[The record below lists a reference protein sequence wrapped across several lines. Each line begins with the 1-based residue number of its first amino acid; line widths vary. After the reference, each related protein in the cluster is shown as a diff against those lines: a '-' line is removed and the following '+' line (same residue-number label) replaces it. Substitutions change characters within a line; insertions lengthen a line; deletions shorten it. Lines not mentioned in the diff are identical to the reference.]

1 MKLHLPIAL
10 LLLALSSLTHGALL
24 HSNVDLLTY
33 TDFGQNRGRFST
45 SETNALQR
53 ELNKNGVTISYAGG
67 QESYT
72 LNQPMIDFHCVADK
86 GNAAA
91 VGYGFLASAWHL
103 KGSDETWRVQSP
115 TFSTRDIGT
124 EHAIQYQC
132 IEYGSSDTFCLHPE
146 ADYKLM
152 RLSKIVTDATP
163 AAVYNYETS
172 LADALLYSAG
182 AGDRYKISAS
192 GTATQV
198 HWWSQ
203 SIDGSIMS
211 TTGYEAWSENFG
223 SKDSNGCTDDS
234 FIIQTTV
241 DSWGS
246 AGISTADPLPALD
259 YSGDSGSPVFI
270 WNSKENRYEFLGV
283 NQASDSNKG
292 INQATAAPVWTV
304 ETMANFDQR
313 ANLATD
319 HTLNLSRAST
329 EGEAI
334 TDSNGVSA
342 TPHYAILS
350 DSREKKTAEFTIL
363 AEGYHTWKSLSALK
377 ESDTWYTYGSDYLN
391 ASKNAA
397 DGELDYADLY
407 LTENMVLNA
416 ADSATY
422 TININEDIDTGI
434 GYLQFSR
441 TAAKA
446 DFKLTSANGSQLDT
460 AGYVVDADVCV
471 TVELTNSNADHMR
484 EWRKVGVGHMILAGE
499 GKNEIFLNLGG
510 TGTTTLNQ
518 QKGYAAYKVL
528 ASTGSRVV
536 LNDIGQIAADFT
548 SGNGG
553 SILDFNGCKEWR
565 EDAHFSIHA
574 LTQDSILTNS
584 QGHTSLY
591 FSEGGNYLGSFA
603 DSAAGSLRIIY
614 EGTDRWE
621 LNSLHTQLLNSNS
634 GLTVAGGHVSLS
646 GTLTVHA
653 NGSVAGEDVSYRYT
667 NENDWHYADAT
678 MNIQVEKDATFEL
691 DSHAR
696 LTGNVSVHEG
706 GTYLMREGVYHA
718 QEYIEGGYELENT
731 AEIAQ
736 YYGHHGATLLE
747 DGATLRVAYHA
758 GVTVE
763 NSYSGDIHGAGTMV
777 IDLGTDD
784 ATFRAS
790 GDWSQFHGNIAL
802 STGKLLL
809 GAADALCL
817 RAADSLQKGK
827 LSHVSIS
834 RDANSVSITGDGTST
849 LSNTH
854 FSAECD
860 GVSLHLNQVVLFA
873 DCQMDTSISS
883 ITLTDSSMSLTL
895 NDDGKC
901 EGSTLLLSTDL
912 LSNFSISGSVLTF
925 MLDNVTEPL
934 LYDSIIVSFEALNLT
949 DDCVFQAQFYN
960 NKDCIITGTLLQQ
973 YADTPQTYTLVFE
986 SALLPESSTSA
997 LALLA
1002 MAAVVTRRRRK

>member
-1 MKLHLPIAL
+1 MKLHLPLAL
-10 LLLALSSLTHGALL
+10 LLFTLCPITQGALL
-24 HSNVDLLTY
+24 HNDVDLLTY
-33 TDFGQNRGRFST
+33 TDFGQNRGRYST
-45 SETNALQR
+45 TETNALLQ
-53 ELNKNGVTISYAGG
+53 ELNKNGISISYTGG

-72 LNQPMIDFHCVADK
+72 INQPMIDFHCVADK

-91 VGYGFLASAWHL
+91 VGYGFLASVWHL
-103 KGSDETWRVQSP
+103 RGSDETWRVQSP

-182 AGDRYKISAS
+182 AGDRFKISGS
-192 GTATQV
+192 GTAALV

-211 TTGYEAWSENFG
+211 TSGYGAWSDNFG
-223 SKDSNGCTDDS
+223 NKDSNGCTDDS
-234 FIIQTTV
+234 FFIQTTV
-241 DSWGS
+241 DSWGN
-246 AGISTADPLPALD
+246 AGISTADPLPALG
-259 YSGDSGSPVFI
+259 STGDSGSPVFI
-270 WNSKENRYEFLGV
+270 WNRQENRYEFLGV
-283 NQASDSNKG
+283 NQTSDSDTG

-313 ANLATD
+313 AYLTTD

-329 EGEAI
+329 GGEAI

-363 AEGYHTWKSLSALK
+363 AEGYHTWKSLSTLK
-377 ESDTWYTYGSDYLN
+377 ESDTWYTYVSDYLN

-397 DGELDYADLY
+397 AGELDYADLY

-434 GYLQFSR
+434 GYIQFSR
-441 TAAKA
+441 SAAEA

-460 AGYVVDADVCV
+460 AGYVVDANVCV

-484 EWRKVGVGHMILAGE
+484 EWRKVGDGHMILAGE

-536 LNDIGQIAADFT
+536 LNGIGQIAADFT

-553 SILDFNGCKEWR
+553 SILDFNGCEEWR

-603 DSAAGSLRIIY
+603 DSATGSLRIIY

-621 LNSLHTQLLNSNS
+621 LNSIHTQLLNSNS

-678 MNIQVEKDATFEL
+678 MNIQVEKGATFEL

-696 LTGNVSVHEG
+696 LTGNVTVHEG

-731 AEIAQ
+731 ADIAQ
-736 YYGHHGATLLE
+736 YYGHHGATQLE
-747 DGATLRVAYHA
+747 DDATLRVAYHA

-763 NSYSGDIHGAGTMV
+763 NSYDGDICGTGTV
-777 IDLGTDD
+777 EIDLGTD
-784 ATFRAS
+784 ASTFRAS
-790 GDWSQFHGNIAL
+790 GDWSEFHGNIAL
-802 STGKLLL
+802 NSGTLLL
-809 GAADALCL
+809 GASDAICL
-817 RAADSLQKGK
+817 RAAESQRKGR
-827 LSHVSIS
+827 LNHVTIT
-834 RDANSVSITGDGTST
+834 REANSVSITGEGTAA
-849 LSNTH
+849 LENVN
-854 FSAECD
+854 FSAENE
-860 GVSLHLNQVVLFA
+860 GLSLHLNQVILFA
-873 DCQMDTSISS
+873 DCQVDSSIST
-883 ITLTDSSMSLTL
+883 INLTDSSMSLTL
-895 NDDGKC
+895 NDYGQV
-901 EGSTLLLSTDL
+901 EGNSLLLSTSI
-912 LSNFSISGSVLTF
+912 LSNFSLSGSTLTF
-925 MLDNVTEPL
+925 MLDNVPVPQ
-934 LYDSIIVSFEALNLT
+934 LYDFICLDFSALDVT
-949 DDCVFQAQFYN
+949 DDCVFLAQFYN
-960 NKDCIITGTLLQQ
+960 NPDCVITGTMLQQ
-973 YADTPQTYTLVFE
+973 YANETQTYTLVFDT
-986 SALLPESSTSA
+986 ALLPESSTSA

-1002 MAAVVTRRRRK
+1002 LAAAAIRRRRK